1 MWALGI
7 ILYQFVALNNHPFE
21 DKSNVY
27 AMIDNIRYN
36 EPAPLPLKV
45 SHYVKDIIKDLLD
58 KNPDSRP
65 DA

>member
-7 ILYQFVALNNHPFE
+7 ILYQLVASKNHPFE
-21 DKSNVY
+21 NKSNVY
-27 AMIDNIRYN
+27 AMIDNIRYK
-36 EPAPLPLKV
+36 EPAPLLSSV
-45 SHYVKDIIKDLLD
+45 SQYIKDIIKDLLE